1 MINFRWKQEIHEK
14 WDKKM
19 KPTFSEPLMTKYP
32 PGSSGHSLSSV
43 RSRSDIFASIQY
55 EDLKWYKN

>member
-1 MINFRWKQEIHEK
+1 
-14 WDKKM
+14 M

-55 EDLKWYKN
+55 EDLK